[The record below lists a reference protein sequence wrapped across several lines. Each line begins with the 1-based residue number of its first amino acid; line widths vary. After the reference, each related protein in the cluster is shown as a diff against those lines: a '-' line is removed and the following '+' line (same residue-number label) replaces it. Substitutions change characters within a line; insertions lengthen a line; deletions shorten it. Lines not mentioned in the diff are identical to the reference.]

1 MGVEDQKLS
10 INSKFTIKVIINLLL
25 GIGLFFCGYL
35 FAGQYYFVAS
45 LIAASILLVFAFLAR
60 LNTQSAATAAV
71 LVMDSEASDLA
82 PSFSANLTVIVEN
95 MQSLG
100 SLWSE
105 NIKLARSKCEE
116 AIVELNS
123 EFFEISSELDNI
135 IKADESG
142 TASDRNIVE
151 TITDSNTKM
160 RDLSATL
167 DRILLERSKLIEKIR
182 GLSSHVDSLNKMAS
196 QASAIAGRTN
206 LLALNAAIEAARAGE
221 SGRGFAV
228 VAEEVRALSNQSSE
242 TGKNMSKSV
251 ELINN
256 SIREVIHASELSA
269 ESDQAMLNESSNKV
283 EIVLDDLGQSCEA
296 LVLASRRLKES
307 GLKTQTDI
315 SNLIVSLQFQD
326 RVNQIL
332 GLVES
337 SILEFSNETQQ
348 VLSRDPLFKPRQKS
362 EWLSML
368 STQYAMREQREI
380 HQGSGSASSPKQ
392 DVTFF

>member
-1 MGVEDQKLS
+1 MGIEGQTKKID
-10 INSKFTIKVIINLLL
+10 SKFNIKIIINALLSF
-25 GIGLFFCGYL
+25 GLFLCGYL
-35 FAGQYYFVAS
+35 FADQHYF
-45 LIAASILLVFAFLAR
+45 LGLFIAALSLLVFAFLAR
-60 LNTQSAATAAV
+60 SNTQADVPTAAPA
-71 LVMDSEASDLA
+71 LDLQSADAA
-82 PSFSANLTVIVEN
+82 PDLSANLTVIAEN
-95 MQSLG
+95 IQSLG
-100 SLWSE
+100 GLWSE
-105 NIKLARSKCEE
+105 NIRLARSKCEE

-123 EFFEISSELDNI
+123 EFLEISSELNKI

-142 TASDRNIVE
+142 TASDKNIVE
-151 TITDSNTKM
+151 TITESNTKM

-167 DRILLERSKLIEKIR
+167 DKILLERSKLIEKIR

-196 QASAIAGRTN
+196 EASAIAGKTN

-269 ESDQAMLNESSNKV
+269 KSDQAMLNESSTKV
-283 EIVLDDLGQSCEA
+283 ELVLDDLGHSCEA

-348 VLSRDPLFKPRQKS
+348 VLSQDPLFKPRQKS

-368 STQYAMREQREI
+368 STQYAMHEQREI
-380 HQGSGSASSPKQ
+380 HQGGGSASSPKQ